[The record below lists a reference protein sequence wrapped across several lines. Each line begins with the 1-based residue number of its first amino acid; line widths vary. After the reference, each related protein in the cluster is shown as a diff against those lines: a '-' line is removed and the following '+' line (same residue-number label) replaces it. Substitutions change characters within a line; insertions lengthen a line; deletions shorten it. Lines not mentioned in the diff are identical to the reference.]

1 MKVPTEQQM
10 FPMGIL
16 LLCFWIAVTTALIC
30 VLHLTAADVKGSVQF
45 FIPLTYLLR
54 NIFKNCL
61 ICQITPISMT

>member
-10 FPMGIL
+10 FPRGIL
-16 LLCFWIAVTTALIC
+16 LLCFWVTAIIC